1 MEVNGHSEVNGCSVH
16 GGRKKG
22 GGTHT
27 TGRGMGELL
36 KITFV

>member
-1 MEVNGHSEVNGCSVH
+1 MEVNGHSVH